1 MIFFIGCK
9 DTDKLIGKS
18 LCINR
23 ENHGKG
29 GFYHTTFAVWINTK
43 TFYYEKDVSCFRLLL
58 AVLVMG
64 CGIYESY
71 GFDYKQLSSIERGMS
86 FKEVCTILGEPA
98 FRDLNKEG
106 EAWTFR
112 AYTPAGWSAVK
123 VWFKDGKVDEMKS
136 YLEDT
141 YPVTTSRD
149 KSFMNEK
156 KESSDKSSETK
167 VIVSPEGKHYI
178 KMGSVVVT
186 PEGKHIIVP

>member
-1 MIFFIGCK
+1 MKKMSVVLG
-9 DTDKLIGKS
+9 
-18 LCINR
+18 
-23 ENHGKG
+23 
-29 GFYHTTFAVWINTK
+29 
-43 TFYYEKDVSCFRLLL
+43 LLL

-98 FRDLNKEG
+98 FRDLNK
-106 EAWTFR
+106 
-112 AYTPAGWSAVK
+112 AGWSAVK

>member
-1 MIFFIGCK
+1 MKKMSVVLG
-9 DTDKLIGKS
+9 
-18 LCINR
+18 
-23 ENHGKG
+23 
-29 GFYHTTFAVWINTK
+29 
-43 TFYYEKDVSCFRLLL
+43 LLL

-123 VWFKDGKVDEMKS
+123 VWLPLRGTRVS
-136 YLEDT
+136 WT
-141 YPVTTSRD
+141 R
-149 KSFMNEK
+149 K
-156 KESSDKSSETK
+156 KNLPTRVAKQR
-167 VIVSPEGKHYI
+167 
-178 KMGSVVVT
+178 
-186 PEGKHIIVP
+186 

>member
-1 MIFFIGCK
+1 MKKMSVVLG
-9 DTDKLIGKS
+9 
-18 LCINR
+18 
-23 ENHGKG
+23 
-29 GFYHTTFAVWINTK
+29 
-43 TFYYEKDVSCFRLLL
+43 LLL

-98 FRDLNKEG
+98 FRDLNKE
-106 EAWTFR
+106 ER
-112 AYTPAGWSAVK
+112 LDIPRLYPAGWSAVK

-156 KESSDKSSETK
+156 KNLPTRVAKQR
-167 VIVSPEGKHYI
+167 
-178 KMGSVVVT
+178 
-186 PEGKHIIVP
+186 

>member
-1 MIFFIGCK
+1 MKKMSVVLG
-9 DTDKLIGKS
+9 
-18 LCINR
+18 
-23 ENHGKG
+23 
-29 GFYHTTFAVWINTK
+29 
-43 TFYYEKDVSCFRLLL
+43 LLL

-86 FKEVCTILGEPA
+86 FKE
-98 FRDLNKEG
+98 
-106 EAWTFR
+106 
-112 AYTPAGWSAVK
+112 

>member
-1 MIFFIGCK
+1 MKKMSVVLG
-9 DTDKLIGKS
+9 
-18 LCINR
+18 
-23 ENHGKG
+23 
-29 GFYHTTFAVWINTK
+29 
-43 TFYYEKDVSCFRLLL
+43 LLL

-86 FKEVCTILGEPA
+86 FKEVCTILGEP
-98 FRDLNKEG
+98 
-106 EAWTFR
+106 WTFR

>member
-1 MIFFIGCK
+1 
-9 DTDKLIGKS
+9 
-18 LCINR
+18 
-23 ENHGKG
+23 
-29 GFYHTTFAVWINTK
+29 
-43 TFYYEKDVSCFRLLL
+43 
-58 AVLVMG
+58 
-64 CGIYESY
+64 
-71 GFDYKQLSSIERGMS
+71 MS

-112 AYTPAGWSAVK
+112 AYTPEGWSAVK